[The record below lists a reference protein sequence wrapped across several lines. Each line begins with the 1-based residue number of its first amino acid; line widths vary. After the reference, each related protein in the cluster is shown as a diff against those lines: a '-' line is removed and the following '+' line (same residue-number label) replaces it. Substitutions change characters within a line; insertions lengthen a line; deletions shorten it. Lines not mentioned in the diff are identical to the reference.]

1 MSTTLGEAREE
12 ARRLF
17 RTGDY
22 ARALRAYE
30 QILGAVPLD
39 NQVRFKIADVL
50 AKVGLAD
57 EAAEVYR
64 TIALH
69 DLRTGHPLPAIVACE
84 ALEALGRPAD
94 DLLATLAGAYSSGSP
109 HLGRFAVR
117 QAPVPPETRIEAPE
131 LLGTEPFDAVADRA
145 RQRALDLSAFTEI
158 QQQFH
163 PLPFLSDLGRDAFLA
178 VLRSLAVRRLDDG
191 AVITRQGEPGTAL
204 YLVAAGEVR
213 VVVADAGGQEREIAR
228 LFESSLFGEMA
239 LITDQPR
246 TASVVVVGEADI
258 IEVSREAL
266 SRVTAQIPALK
277 EVLDRFTRERLI
289 KNLMQTSPL
298 FTPFTKAQ
306 QSDLLRRFEGHDV
319 EPGTEVIREGEPGQG
334 LFVVLS
340 GQLEV
345 VAGAGRAEAVPL
357 ARLGTGDICG
367 EMSLLANQPTSAT
380 VRALT
385 RATVLFLA
393 REYVERL
400 TAAIPEVRDYF
411 RSVAARR
418 AQDNSLRLRGH
429 SLPEDA
435 TELDASDVLLL

>member
-1 MSTTLGEAREE
+1 MSTTLGEATQE

-17 RTGDY
+17 RAGDY

-30 QILGAVPLD
+30 QILAAVPLD
-39 NQVRFKIADVL
+39 YQVRFKIADVL
-50 AKVGLAD
+50 AKVGLTE
-57 EAAEVYR
+57 EAAQVYR
-64 TIALH
+64 AIALH
-69 DLRTGHPLPAIVACE
+69 DIRTGHPLQAIVACE
-84 ALEALGRPAD
+84 ALEALGQRAD
-94 DLLATLAGAYSSGSP
+94 ELLVTLAGAYASGSP

-117 QAPVPPETRIEAPE
+117 QAPVPPETAIEAPD
-131 LLGTEPFDAVADRA
+131 LLGTEPFDDVAARA

-163 PLPFLSDLGRDAFLA
+163 PLPFFSELGREAFLA
-178 VLRSLAVRRLDDG
+178 VLRSLVVRRLDHG
-191 AVITRQGEPGTAL
+191 AVVTRQGEAGTAL

-213 VVVADAGGQEREIAR
+213 VVVIDLNGAREIAR

-246 TASVVVVGEADI
+246 SASVVVEGEADI

-266 SRVTAQIPALK
+266 ARVTQQIPALK

-319 EPGTEVIREGEPGQG
+319 EAGTEVIREGEPGQG

-345 VAGAGRAEAVPL
+345 VAHASSGSPVPL
-357 ARLGTGDICG
+357 ARLQTGDICG

-418 AQDNSLRLRGH
+418 AQDNSLRLRGRT
-429 SLPEDA
+429 LPQDP
-435 TELDASDVLLL
+435 TEVDASDVLLL

>member
-1 MSTTLGEAREE
+1 MSITLGEARAE
-12 ARRLF
+12 ARQLF
-17 RTGDY
+17 HAGDY
-22 ARALRAYE
+22 ARALRAHE
-30 QILGAVPLD
+30 QILAAVPLD
-39 NQVRFKIADVL
+39 YQVRFKIADIL
-50 AKVGLAD
+50 AKVGLTD
-57 EAAEVYR
+57 EAAQVYR
-64 TIALH
+64 AIAAH
-69 DLRTGHPLPAIVACE
+69 DLRTGHPLPAIVACH
-84 ALEALGRPAD
+84 ALEALGQRAD
-94 DLLATLAGAYSSGSP
+94 DLLAGLAGNYAAGSP

-117 QAPVPPETRIEAPE
+117 PAPVPPETRLEAPD
-131 LLGTEPFDAVADRA
+131 LLGNEPFDAVAERA
-145 RQRALDLSAFTEI
+145 KQRALDLSAFSDV

-163 PLPFLSDLGRDAFLA
+163 PLPFFSELGPDAFLA
-178 VLRSLAVRRLDDG
+178 VLRSLAVKRLED
-191 AVITRQGEPGTAL
+191 AAIVTRQGEPGTAL

-213 VVVADAGGQEREIAR
+213 VVVSESGGEREIAR
-228 LFESSLFGEMA
+228 LYESSLFGEMA

-246 TASVVVVGEADI
+246 SASVQVVGEADI

-266 SRVTAQIPALK
+266 GNVTRQIPALK

-319 EPGTEVIREGEPGQG
+319 EPGTEVIREGEAGLG

-340 GQLEV
+340 GKLEV
-345 VAGAGRAEAVPL
+345 VAHAQSGDPVPL

-380 VRALT
+380 VRAVT

-411 RSVAARR
+411 SGVAARR
-418 AQDNSLRLRGH
+418 AQDNSLRLRGR
-429 SLPEDA
+429 SLPQDA
-435 TELDASDVLLL
+435 TEVDASDVLLL